1 MKRNISALLS
11 FLLLL
16 TITASAFETRSEVKT
31 GQAVQTAVLLS
42 DTQSDELVGRGGGF
56 KQFLFGVGCGV
67 GIVATVAGFAG
78 GAFTGGLSAA
88 LSGMVLA
95 GATATACAEVM

>member
-16 TITASAFETRSEVKT
+16 TITTSPFETRSEVKT
-31 GQAVQTAVLLS
+31 GQAVQTTVLLT
-42 DTQSDELVGRGGGF
+42 DIQSDELVGRGDGF
-56 KQFLFGVGCGV
+56 KQFLYGVGCGL

-78 GAFTGGLSAA
+78 GAFTGGLTAA
-88 LSGMVLA
+88 VSGMVLA